1 MAQSGGTVNGRVT
14 FGDDNSN
21 LHHVSVQI
29 VELRR
34 STFTDD
40 NGAFS
45 FAGVAPGRY
54 TLLVHQEGF
63 ADQRQKVTVESGS
76 VINVDFQLVLTGIR
90 EDVTVTATGSE
101 QSTFESIASVSSVD
115 SNLIRQRA
123 AVGIGEVLN
132 GEPGVAKRS
141 FGPGN
146 SRPVIR
152 GFDGDRVL
160 VSTDGVRTGSLA
172 SQSGDH
178 SEPVDVLAAERIEVV
193 KGPATLLYGSNAI
206 GGVVNAIS
214 GHDEGA
220 HPGIRGYLSSIGG
233 TNNSQGAVSGG
244 LEYGRDK
251 WMLWSNATG
260 QRTSDYKAGGDFGTV
275 ENTFTRS
282 ASGNVGGGYYAGKA
296 FFNTNFNYYQNRYGI
311 PLDFSDPEAE
321 LRSLRMW
328 RNDIKFNFGYHD
340 LDWFVTSAKFT
351 ASFSNYRHQELID
364 NEVGTT
370 FRNKV
375 FSYRGMF
382 EQKPYGK
389 LSGRFGFEG
398 FGRSYQ
404 TVGDEVL
411 VAGPVKQDSLSAFA
425 LEELKFERVTLQFG
439 GRIENNRYDP
449 TDPDL
454 TDKEF
459 TGLSAAAGMRI
470 GLWDGGAF
478 VANFSHSYRAPALE
492 ELYNRG
498 PHDGTLSFEIGNPEL
513 NAEQSNGLDAAIRHQ
528 TSRLRAEANFFYYH
542 IKDFVFLAPTG
553 VIDPVSGLEIA
564 NYVQGDSRFRGTE
577 LSLDVTA
584 HKNVNILAG
593 LDYVNA
599 GLDTGQPLPRIAP
612 LRGRFGLDLHRG
624 NFNVRPEFVAVG
636 RQDRIFTNETP
647 TAGYGAI
654 NVAASYI
661 YSTQHLAHIFSVNA
675 YNLNNRLYFNHIS
688 FIKEI
693 SPEIGRGIRF
703 SYTIRWF

>member
-1 MAQSGGTVNGRVT
+1 MIQR
-14 FGDDNSN
+14 
-21 LHHVSVQI
+21 
-29 VELRR
+29 
-34 STFTDD
+34 
-40 NGAFS
+40 
-45 FAGVAPGRY
+45 
-54 TLLVHQEGF
+54 TLTSQT
-63 ADQRQKVTVESGS
+63 K
-76 VINVDFQLVLTGIR
+76 
-90 EDVTVTATGSE
+90 
-101 QSTFESIASVSSVD
+101 
-115 SNLIRQRA
+115 
-123 AVGIGEVLN
+123 
-132 GEPGVAKRS
+132 
-141 FGPGN
+141 N
-146 SRPVIR
+146 SR
-152 GFDGDRVL
+152 
-160 VSTDGVRTGSLA
+160 
-172 SQSGDH
+172 
-178 SEPVDVLAAERIEVV
+178 
-193 KGPATLLYGSNAI
+193 
-206 GGVVNAIS
+206 
-214 GHDEGA
+214 
-220 HPGIRGYLSSIGG
+220 
-233 TNNSQGAVSGG
+233 
-244 LEYGRDK
+244 
-251 WMLWSNATG
+251 
-260 QRTSDYKAGGDFGTV
+260 
-275 ENTFTRS
+275 
-282 ASGNVGGGYYAGKA
+282 
-296 FFNTNFNYYQNRYGI
+296 
-311 PLDFSDPEAE
+311 
-321 LRSLRMW
+321 
-328 RNDIKFNFGYHD
+328 
-340 LDWFVTSAKFT
+340 
-351 ASFSNYRHQELID
+351 
-364 NEVGTT
+364 
-370 FRNKV
+370 
-375 FSYRGMF
+375 
-382 EQKPYGK
+382 
-389 LSGRFGFEG
+389 
-398 FGRSYQ
+398 
-404 TVGDEVL
+404 
-411 VAGPVKQDSLSAFA
+411 DSLQ
-425 LEELKFERVTLQFG
+425 R
-439 GRIENNRYDP
+439 P
-449 TDPDL
+449 
-454 TDKEF
+454 
-459 TGLSAAAGMRI
+459 MRI

-636 RQDRIFTNETP
+636 RQDRIYTNETP